1 MGIVK
6 IFRVSHSN
14 NTRKRVLNYEEIDR
28 VGKTGVGEMGVGK
41 MGQIIGETGVG
52 EMGVG
57 EMGVILASYL
67 SGRRQR
73 VVINGQSSDWGFIDA
88 GVP

>member
-6 IFRVSHSN
+6 IFRV
-14 NTRKRVLNYEEIDR
+14 
-28 VGKTGVGEMGVGK
+28 GKTEVGEMGVGK
-41 MGQIIGETGVG
+41 MGQIIGET
-52 EMGVG
+52 GVG

-73 VVINGQSSDWGFIDA
+73 VVINGQSSDWGFVDA
-88 GVP
+88 GVPQGPILGPLLFLIMI